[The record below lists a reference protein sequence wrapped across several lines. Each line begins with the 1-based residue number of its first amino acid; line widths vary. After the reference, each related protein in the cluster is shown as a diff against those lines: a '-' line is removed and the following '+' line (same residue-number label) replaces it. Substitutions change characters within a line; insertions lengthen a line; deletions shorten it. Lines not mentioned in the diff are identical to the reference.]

1 MEDYRSNSHKAKAE
15 AKEAAEKKVDKV
27 VTGNVKRKKKS
38 EVSKFKDV
46 FISEDVS
53 NVKSY
58 IFLDVLVPA
67 IKKAVSDIVKDGVD
81 MMLYGDKRS
90 GGRGSSSYV
99 SYRSYSDN
107 TSRNSNRR
115 SVRAS
120 YDFDDVIFDTRG
132 EADAVLSSMDELM
145 DRYGVVSV
153 ADMYDLCGMTCNYTD
168 NKYGWKSLA
177 RADISRVGGDSMIT
191 LPTAEPI

>member
-1 MEDYRSNSHKAKAE
+1 MENYRSNSHKAKAE

-99 SYRSYSDN
+99 PYRSYSDN
-107 TSRNSNRR
+107 TSRNSRR

-120 YDFDDVIFDTRG
+120 YDFDDVVFDTRG
-132 EADAVLSSMDELM
+132 EADEVLSSMDELM

-177 RADISRVGGDSMIT
+177 RADISRVRDGYMIK
-191 LPTAEPI
+191 LPKAEPI

>member
-1 MEDYRSNSHKAKAE
+1 MEDYRANSHKAKAE

-90 GGRGSSSYV
+90 GSRGSSSYV

-107 TSRNSNRR
+107 TSRNSRR

-120 YDFDDVIFDTRG
+120 YDFDDVVFDTRG
-132 EADAVLSSMDELM
+132 EADEVLSSMDELM

-168 NKYGWKSLA
+168 KKYQ
-177 RADISRVGGDSMIT
+177 T
-191 LPTAEPI
+191 T